1 MCSRPVRG
9 SDAFPSSETARVH
22 HAARRRGSCGGAAV
36 GTRGRLLISVA
47 GGESRGQSGL
57 SVHSSAPSALLAPML
72 SRSRSVVERSAPMPF
87 SSCPVERNPRV
98 ERGSFNI
105 VRRLLFW
112 LHSRSAVS
120 IHILPGS
127 SAKTLSE
134 VLPVRR
140 RDNLSCQINFQ

>member
-1 MCSRPVRG
+1 MKRRAFITLLGGAGSVLAARG
-9 SDAFPSSETARVH
+9 AR
-22 HAARRRGSCGGAAV
+22 AARRLPPHARPPTRFGAPA
-36 GTRGRLLISVA
+36 RSVA
-47 GGESRGQSGL
+47 GGESRAQSGL
-57 SVHSSAPSALLAPML
+57 SVHSSAPSAFLAPML

-87 SSCPVERNPRV
+87 SSCTVERNPRV

-105 VRRLLFW
+105 VRSLLFW

-127 SAKTLSE
+127 TAKTLSE

-140 RDNLSCQINFQ
+140 RDNLSCQINLQ